1 MASEQR
7 RAVKMHIER
16 RAGKMHTVVFHGWWL
31 WRRRQRW
38 GQVPWSLAAARA
50 EEEAGH
56 GVRREKAAV
65 PLTPTLPVGAA
76 QLDDEVAGASGR
88 AMAVA

>member
-1 MASEQR
+1 M
-7 RAVKMHIER
+7 
-16 RAGKMHTVVFHGWWL
+16 
-31 WRRRQRW
+31 
-38 GQVPWSLAAARA
+38 PWSLAAARA